1 MVPRHTKGVPTAVPI
16 VTERKPI
23 PTTVSLLQ
31 ALDRNLSPQSQATAY
46 KPRSRIPFTEER
58 ATTSVRL
65 AGHFGQDATKT
76 QPRPRSH
83 DGCAFRSDSIRY
95 KAFIHPRASRQ

>member
-65 AGHFGQDATKT
+65 ARAFRARHNQDATAAAKS
-76 QPRPRSH
+76 RWLRI
-83 DGCAFRSDSIRY
+83 SIGLHQ
-95 KAFIHPRASRQ
+95 I